1 MTIMDI
7 LNNFNLKLVNVGII
21 HQKLE
26 EIVGQINILIIS
38 FLFFLDTSLLDAT
51 KPNLVFG
58 LTTAT
63 DIVII
68 SCDLLSEKLFLKV
81 QNGEKHT
88 ENCEPRI
95 SEKHPCPD

>member
-38 FLFFLDTSLLDAT
+38 FLFF
-51 KPNLVFG
+51 
-58 LTTAT
+58 
-63 DIVII
+63 
-68 SCDLLSEKLFLKV
+68 
-81 QNGEKHT
+81 
-88 ENCEPRI
+88 
-95 SEKHPCPD
+95 